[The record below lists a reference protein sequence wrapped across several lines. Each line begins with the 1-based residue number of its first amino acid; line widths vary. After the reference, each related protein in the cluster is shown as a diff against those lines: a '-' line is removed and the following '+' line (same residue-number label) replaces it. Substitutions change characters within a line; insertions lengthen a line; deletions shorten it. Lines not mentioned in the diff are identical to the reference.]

1 VSKVDSHA
9 KEILRQAT
17 LAIAIKTMLKKLL
30 LILTCFTAGC
40 SREQASTEPLLNQ
53 SQYDSIQ
60 IKDFWGW
67 FEREKPLFETMTDST
82 RDERLNILL
91 EHLSLISSDLA
102 VEVSKEFHGVRDI
115 IISADGNKNK
125 FAIVEAIVKEAP
137 KMPGWTVTAF
147 RQKATEDFILRYEK
161 LRFSPDEMF
170 FRPFIEN
177 DSLDLIIYA
186 DSIKNRS
193 REDVIKYGL
202 ITMDNV
208 MGERDATL
216 KVRSFDFKDTREIN
230 KKERVY
236 KLVILPTFVDSFYV
250 KNYSLAKEK

>member
-1 VSKVDSHA
+1 
-9 KEILRQAT
+9 
-17 LAIAIKTMLKKLL
+17 MLKKLL
-30 LILTCFTAGC
+30 LVLTCFTAGC
-40 SREQASTEPLLNQ
+40 SSEQANTKPLLNQ
-53 SQYDSIQ
+53 NQYDAIQ

-91 EHLSLISSDLA
+91 EHLSLVSNDLA

-115 IISADGNKNK
+115 IISADGDKNK
-125 FAIVEAIVKEAP
+125 FAIVEAIVKGAP
-137 KMPGWTVTAF
+137 RMPGWTVTAF
-147 RQKATEDFILRYEK
+147 RQKAAEDFVLRYEK

-177 DSLDLIIYA
+177 DSLDLTIYA
-186 DSIKNRS
+186 DSINSRS

-216 KVRSFDFKDTREIN
+216 KVRSFYFKDTREID
-230 KKERVY
+230 KKKRVY
-236 KLVILPTFVDSFYV
+236 KLGTLPKFVDSVYTRTH
-250 KNYSLAKEK
+250 SLAKEK